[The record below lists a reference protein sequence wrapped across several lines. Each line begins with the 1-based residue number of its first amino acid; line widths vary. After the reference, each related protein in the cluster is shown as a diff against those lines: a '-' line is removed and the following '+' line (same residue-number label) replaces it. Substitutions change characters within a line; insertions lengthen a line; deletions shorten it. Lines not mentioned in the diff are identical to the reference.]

1 MHGATV
7 PWLPQCQQPHNLSRD
22 MIFWNF
28 PEDMVSATEMLHLN
42 DMTSFRLISR
52 LGANGNLGGDWGI
65 AGTSLH

>member
-1 MHGATV
+1 
-7 PWLPQCQQPHNLSRD
+7 

-28 PEDMVSATEMLHLN
+28 PEDMVSPTEMLHLN
-42 DMTSFRLISR
+42 DRTTFRLISR